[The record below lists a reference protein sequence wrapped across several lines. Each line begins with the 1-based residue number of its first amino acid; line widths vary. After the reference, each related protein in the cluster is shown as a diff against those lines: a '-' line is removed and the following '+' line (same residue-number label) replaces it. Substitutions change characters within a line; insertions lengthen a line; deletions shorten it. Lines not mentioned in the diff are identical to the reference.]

1 MYKHFAILGLESNR
15 AAEASECAAEQSEF
29 WAYHDLVF
37 EDQVTARSTLDQE
50 RLVNFAGDLEL
61 NTDAFSECLSSGKYS
76 LQVARDSQAVQ
87 ALGVRG
93 TPGFLINGLFISGA
107 QPFTVL
113 QQIIDEQLAAAQAN

>member
-1 MYKHFAILGLESNR
+1 VYKHFAILGLESNR
-15 AAEASECAAEQSEF
+15 AAEASECAAEQGQF

-37 EDQVTARSTLDQE
+37 EDQIAAHSTLDQE
-50 RLVNFAGDLEL
+50 KLVDFASDLAL
-61 NTDAFSECLSSGKYS
+61 DTDVFAECLSSGKYS

-113 QQIIDEQLAAAQAN
+113 QQIIDEQLAAAQVN